1 MCRAW
6 WLTGLPVPQRCAQW
20 LVAGVLLIVGVALD
34 HPVPCEHG
42 LFAVSV
48 VLLCLESSGVGTE
61 LAQIVLAGLD
71 CCSDHCEAGV
81 RPYLVL
87 RFRRQAFPFR
97 HGDGALALKHGEIIV
112 GKHLL
117 PGVVTASQP
126 TYDRLYERL
135 KKAFQR
141 GTPVRLTVRG

>member
-1 MCRAW
+1 MEIVIVRQGHKSWGIDGHLYINRTRICDTVEHPKCHLSAGEYIISSLGAEGSSLSETAHSER
-6 WLTGLPVPQRCAQW
+6 LELP
-20 LVAGVLLIVGVALD
+20 
-34 HPVPCEHG
+34 
-42 LFAVSV
+42 
-48 VLLCLESSGVGTE
+48 
-61 LAQIVLAGLD
+61 
-71 CCSDHCEAGV
+71 
-81 RPYLVL
+81 
-87 RFRRQAFPFR
+87 FPFR

-141 GTPVRLTVRG
+141 GTPIRLTIRG